1 MNKTYNNI
9 QDVATGNLYKML
21 DDARYQDKDS
31 QTMIKSELNFRNV
44 NDLKAWQDGSLINDD
59 AIKRLSLQQLND
71 LNKLLEGVK

>member
-31 QTMIKSELNFRNV
+31 QIMIKSELNFRNV

-59 AIKRLSLQQLND
+59 AIKRLSLQQLDD
-71 LNKLLEGVK
+71 LNKLLEGIK